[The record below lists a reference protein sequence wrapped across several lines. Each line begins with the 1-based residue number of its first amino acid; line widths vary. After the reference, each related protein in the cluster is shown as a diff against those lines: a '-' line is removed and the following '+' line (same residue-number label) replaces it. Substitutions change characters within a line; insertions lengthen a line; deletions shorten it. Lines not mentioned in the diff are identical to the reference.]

1 MSELLKAD
9 KELATKCNVGG
20 TPTIFINGLKLAD
33 RSLDGYRG
41 RINQILSSQGNVV
54 SRAK

>member
-1 MSELLKAD
+1 MKNRERA
-9 KELATKCNVGG
+9 AKCNVGG

-33 RSLDGYRG
+33 RSLDGYHS
-41 RINQILSSQGNVV
+41 RINQILSSHGNVI